1 MYCFVGVSLFADTC
15 KLLNIRIKYI
25 VVNDGRGGYML
36 ELHLSVSDALLF
48 SCSPW
53 VACLNFEDAMRPKDK
68 GHTLSPT
75 PPSAFPAFP
84 LYVCDANCNRQR
96 ASIDIPSPVYRM
108 ASQAL
113 RYRLQ
118 TAHAP
123 LCRLGLRLT
132 HIHTCLHLSIYTIF
146 SHVCD

>member
-1 MYCFVGVSLFADTC
+1 
-15 KLLNIRIKYI
+15 
-25 VVNDGRGGYML
+25 ML

-53 VACLNFEDAMRPKDK
+53 VACLNFKDAMRPKDK

-96 ASIDIPSPVYRM
+96 ASIDIPSPMYRM

-118 TAHAP
+118 TGSRPP
-123 LCRLGLRLT
+123 LQART
-132 HIHTCLHLSIYTIF
+132 KTNPHTYMFASIYLYYIQ
-146 SHVCD
+146 SCVRLKRLLPKKGWW